1 MATQVLVTG
10 GAGFI
15 GSAIVRALVKR
26 GDRVRV
32 LDNLSTGRRQ
42 NLTDVAA
49 DLELIEGDIREEGL
63 LDRVMKGT
71 ELVFHEAAI
80 ASVPRSLAEPLENH
94 SVNATGTLQ
103 VLGAAQRAGVRRLV
117 YAASSSAYGD
127 SPATPKLET
136 MAPAPRSPYAISK
149 LAGEHYCQVYADAYG
164 LETVCLR
171 YFNIFGPRQDPKSE
185 YAAVI
190 PLFVTAALAGRGVT
204 IYGDGTQSRDFCHVD
219 NVVEANLRAASAPK
233 EGASGRVFN
242 IGCGA
247 SITLNDLVRIIG
259 ASIGR
264 PVPAT
269 YAPPRAG
276 DVKHSAADIGAARGR
291 LDYQPRVM
299 LEGGLQSTIA
309 WYDDPGRP
317 LSRT

>member
-1 MATQVLVTG
+1 MSGPCAATRQPPNAAPETTRSGEDLDMATQVLVTG

-15 GSAIVRALVKR
+15 GSAIVPALVKR

-32 LDNLSTGRRQ
+32 LGNLSTGRRQ
-42 NLTDVAA
+42 NLADVAA
-49 DLELIEGDIREEGL
+49 DLELVEGDIRDEDL
-63 LDRVMKGT
+63 LRRVMSGT

-127 SPATPKLET
+127 SPASPKVET

-171 YFNIFGPRQDPKSE
+171 Y
-185 YAAVI
+185 
-190 PLFVTAALAGRGVT
+190 
-204 IYGDGTQSRDFCHVD
+204 
-219 NVVEANLRAASAPK
+219 
-233 EGASGRVFN
+233 
-242 IGCGA
+242 
-247 SITLNDLVRIIG
+247 
-259 ASIGR
+259 
-264 PVPAT
+264 
-269 YAPPRAG
+269 
-276 DVKHSAADIGAARGR
+276 
-291 LDYQPRVM
+291 
-299 LEGGLQSTIA
+299 
-309 WYDDPGRP
+309 
-317 LSRT
+317 